1 MTPPKSQAEAP
12 APACRLHLEQGEE
25 HSLSRFETENL
36 MGPIAGIRSLAP
48 TVSPTS
54 RGAGEPWAQAE
65 TQPTRPPATPAD
77 APASDSAGSRPGGGR
92 PLATFLS
99 HLIATAQD
107 APQTRQLRRAAVSE
121 ALSAY
126 VATAGLVEG
135 ATARRGAS
143 GAARA
148 A

>member
-1 MTPPKSQAEAP
+1 
-12 APACRLHLEQGEE
+12 
-25 HSLSRFETENL
+25 

-54 RGAGEPWAQAE
+54 RGAGQPWAQAE
-65 TQPTRPPATPAD
+65 AQPTRPPVTPP
-77 APASDSAGSRPGGGR
+77 PASDSSGLRPGGGR
-92 PLATFLS
+92 PLASFLG

-107 APQTRQLRRAAVSE
+107 APQTRRLRRAAVSE

-135 ATARRGAS
+135 GKAREGAF
-143 GAARA
+143 GEARA

>member
-1 MTPPKSQAEAP
+1 
-12 APACRLHLEQGEE
+12 
-25 HSLSRFETENL
+25 
-36 MGPIAGIRSLAP
+36 MGPVTAIRSLTP

-54 RGAGEPWAQAE
+54 RGAGEPLAQPEAG
-65 TQPTRPPATPAD
+65 PSRPAVTPAD
-77 APASDSAGSRPGGGR
+77 PPAPDLTGSRPGGGR

-107 APQTRQLRRAAVSE
+107 APQTRRLRRAAVGE

-126 VATAGLVEG
+126 VATAGLIEG
-135 ATARRGAS
+135 ANARQGAS
-143 GAARA
+143 GEARA